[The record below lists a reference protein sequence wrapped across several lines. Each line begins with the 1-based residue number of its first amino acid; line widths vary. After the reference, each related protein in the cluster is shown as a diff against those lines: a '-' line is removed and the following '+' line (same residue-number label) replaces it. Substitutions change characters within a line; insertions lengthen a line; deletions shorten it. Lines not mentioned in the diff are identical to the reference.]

1 MRVALRAS
9 ALLFVCVVL
18 LLAVGGGIGARAQA
32 SDDDENQSSGVDWTD
47 TSLTSPATRLFTPAG
62 GALLATTTDGL
73 MRSDDAGDTWYLIDS
88 PDKVVYVDPTSQDVL
103 YATSNANPLLRSAD
117 GGTTWNSLM
126 SGPPYSGKVLDNVAV
141 SPAAPTVIYA
151 GLKTGSISDE
161 YWFYRSVDA
170 GSTWTEL
177 FHSHNSLCGWGVKI
191 LLPHPVDANRL
202 FFSGGCHAGRDFAE
216 TLKES
221 IDQGQTFT
229 DIYGN
234 RQPAIDALSGFPQAL
249 TGGDGTD
256 PQRWYLA
263 INRDQRFGG
272 SFLMRSD
279 DDGRSW
285 YAVLDHVGGGSED
298 PDKSKFS
305 VTIRAMA
312 YDAANPATVY
322 VARNGAYPGFPPTS
336 VTSGV
341 AVSGDGGQT
350 WNDLGNQQMGSIAD
364 LALGIDGQYLFVAS
378 DRGVARLAV
387 R

>member
-1 MRVALRAS
+1 MPLALRTCVLVFLVI
-9 ALLFVCVVL
+9 ALLF
-18 LLAVGGGIGARAQA
+18 AVGGGIGARAQTP
-32 SDDDENQSSGVDWTD
+32 DDDENQSSGVDWTD
-47 TSLTSPATRLFTPAG
+47 TSLTSPTTRLFTPTR
-62 GALLATTTDGL
+62 GALLATTSDGL
-73 MRSDDAGDTWYLIDS
+73 MRSDDAGDTWYVIDS
-88 PDKVVYVDPTSQDVL
+88 PDKVVYVDPTNQDAL
-103 YATSNANPLLRSAD
+103 YATSKTNPLLRSTD
-117 GGTTWNSLM
+117 EGTTWSSLM
-126 SGPPYSGKVLDNVAV
+126 SGPTYSGKVLDEVAV

-177 FHSHNSLCGWGVKI
+177 FRSHNSLCGWGVEI
-191 LLPHPVDANRL
+191 LLPHPTDPNRL

-229 DIYGN
+229 DVYGN
-234 RQPAIDALSGFPQAL
+234 RQPGLDALSGFPQAL
-249 TGGDGTD
+249 TGGHGVD
-256 PQRWYLA
+256 PHRWYLA

-272 SFLMRSD
+272 SLLLRSD

-285 YAVLDHVGGGSED
+285 YAVLDHVGGGTED
-298 PDKSKFS
+298 TDKSKFS
-305 VTIRAMA
+305 VTIRAIA
-312 YDAANPATVY
+312 YDPANPATVY
-322 VARNGAYPGFPPTS
+322 VARNGALTGFPPMP

-341 AVSGDGGQT
+341 AVSSDGGQT
-350 WNDLGNQQMGSIAD
+350 WNDLGSQQLGSIAD
-364 LALGIDGQYLFVAS
+364 LALGVDGQYLFLAS